1 MKGFFE
7 IGHIAKLHGF
17 KGEVSFFLDHSD
29 PDLLFQCAFIYLDI
43 DGIPTPFMIK
53 RLKPMNK
60 GFFVL
65 AFDGIENESSA
76 KAILKKRGFL
86 PDSLL
91 PDLDD
96 STFYDHEIIGFDVF
110 DTHFGPIG
118 SVISVIDHEA
128 NPLLQLDFKGKEVLI
143 PLNVELHKKID
154 RKKRTLTLTAP
165 EGLLEI
171 YLT

>member
-1 MKGFFE
+1 LEGYFE

-29 PDLLFQCAFIYLDI
+29 PDLLGKCSFIFLEM
-43 DGIPTPFMIK
+43 DGIPTPFSIH

-60 GFFVL
+60 GFYVL
-65 AFDGIENESSA
+65 SFDGIESEA
-76 KAILKKRGFL
+76 AARTLLKKRGFL
-86 PDSLL
+86 PEALL
-91 PDLDD
+91 PELDD
-96 STFYDHEIIGFDVF
+96 STFYDHEVIGFEVF
-110 DTHFGPIG
+110 DTSFGPIG
-118 SVISVIDHEA
+118 IVVSIIDHVA
-128 NPLLQLDFKGKEVLI
+128 NPLLQLDCKGKEVLI
-143 PLNVELHKKID
+143 PLNVELNKKID

>member
-1 MKGFFE
+1 
-7 IGHIAKLHGF
+7 
-17 KGEVSFFLDHSD
+17 
-29 PDLLFQCAFIYLDI
+29 
-43 DGIPTPFMIK
+43 
-53 RLKPMNK
+53 
-60 GFFVL
+60 
-65 AFDGIENESSA
+65 
-76 KAILKKRGFL
+76 
-86 PDSLL
+86 L

-165 EGLLEI
+165 EGLLQI